1 MAMTRRPVPAASDV
15 LPDLLAPGLDLV
27 ICGSAAGTVS
37 AMRGAYYAH
46 PQNRFWPILA
56 ATGLTPRLLAPE
68 EYKLLPGFGIG
79 LTDMTK
85 TEFGAD
91 AVLRTAD
98 PERLAAAIA
107 HVRPRVLA
115 FNGKRAAGLF
125 LGRKGPAFA
134 YGRQPDGVG
143 ETVVF
148 VLPSTSP
155 LAVAFWDPAPW
166 HALAAAVRGSGR

>member
-1 MAMTRRPVPAASDV
+1 MALMRQPDPAAPDV

-37 AMRGAYYAH
+37 AVRGAYYAH

-56 ATGLTPRLLAPE
+56 TTGLTPRRLAPE
-68 EYKLLPGFGIG
+68 EYPLLPGFGIG

-85 TEFGAD
+85 TEYGAD

-98 PERLAAAIA
+98 PARLATAIA
-107 HVRPRVLA
+107 RIRPRVLA

-125 LGRKGPAFA
+125 LGRRGPDFA
-134 YGRQPDGVG
+134 YGRHADDIGG
-143 ETVVF
+143 TAVF

-166 HALAAAVRGSGR
+166 QEMAAFVRRR

>member
-1 MAMTRRPVPAASDV
+1 MAMIRPPAPTDADV

-68 EYKLLPGFGIG
+68 EYPLLPGFGIG

-91 AVLRTAD
+91 SVLRTAD
-98 PERLAAAIA
+98 PARVAAAIA
-107 HVRPRVLA
+107 RIRPRAVA

-125 LGRKGPAFA
+125 LARKGPDFA
-134 YGRQPDGVG
+134 YGRQPDRVG
-143 ETVVF
+143 ETIVF

-155 LAVAFWDPAPW
+155 LAVAFWNPAPW
-166 HALAAAVRGSGR
+166 HDMAAFVRGG

>member
-1 MAMTRRPVPAASDV
+1 MSREPAPAVADV

-68 EYKLLPGFGIG
+68 EYPLLPGFGIG

-98 PERLAAAIA
+98 PARLAIAIA
-107 HVRPRVLA
+107 RVKPRVLA
-115 FNGKRAAGLF
+115 FNGKRAGGLF
-125 LGRKGPAFA
+125 LGRKGPDLA
-134 YGRQPDGVG
+134 YGRQRETTG
-143 ETVVF
+143 ETIVF

-166 HALAAAVRGSGR
+166 HALAAVVRGS